1 MRWCFRGDG
10 NFKRLKPRLL
20 VEEPGRD
27 ELRKGFALVRQ
38 AFGVNPLLIE
48 DKNELAELM
57 AEAIWLKRNE
67 MDMMEAAFES
77 ALVKVLNAAFGGAE
91 TN

>member
-1 MRWCFRGDG
+1 
-10 NFKRLKPRLL
+10 
-20 VEEPGRD
+20 
-27 ELRKGFALVRQ
+27 VRQ